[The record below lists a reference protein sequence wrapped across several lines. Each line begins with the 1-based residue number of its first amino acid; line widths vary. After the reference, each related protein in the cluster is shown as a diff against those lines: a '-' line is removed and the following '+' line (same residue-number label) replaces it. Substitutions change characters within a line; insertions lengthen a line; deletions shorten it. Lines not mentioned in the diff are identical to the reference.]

1 MDWLKL
7 RRIAEYVVF
16 RGIVAV
22 VWRLPVLAQ
31 RALAWSLATI
41 LCRLLPRRMTRYDI
55 ARDNLRQ
62 SFGEHYSDA
71 EIDRIIFG
79 MWQHLVR
86 LVCEM
91 VQFPKYVDWENVHD
105 FVEFR
110 NLKPVVRA
118 LCSGRPVILVSGHIG
133 NWEAAIATFGIFG
146 FPMGVVARTLD
157 NPYLDAWFRDFRQS
171 TGHLMI
177 DKNGGGAEMVQRLE
191 RGQHL
196 GLLGDQDAGRRGVFV
211 EFFGRPAST
220 FKSIA
225 LVALQ
230 HEALIVV
237 GYAARLPDQR
247 GQRWVKFELG
257 CEDVIDPRTL
267 TSGDP
272 VLELSQRYS
281 SALEAVIRR
290 HPEQYFWVHRRWKTQ
305 PEAAQAAREARKK
318 LRRVA

>member
-7 RRIAEYVVF
+7 RRIAEYVAF
-16 RGIVAV
+16 LGLVAV

-31 RALAWSLATI
+31 RALAWSLAVVV
-41 LCRLLPRRMTRYDI
+41 CRVLPQRMTRYEI
-55 ARDNLRQ
+55 AKDNLRQ
-62 SFGEHYSDA
+62 SFGEQYSDA
-71 EIDRIIFG
+71 DMDRIIFG

-86 LVCEM
+86 LVCEI
-91 VQFPKYVDWENVHD
+91 VQFPKHVRWENVHD
-105 FVEFR
+105 YVEFR

-118 LCSGRPVILVSGHIG
+118 LCSGRPVILVSGHFG

-157 NPYLDAWFRDFRQS
+157 NPHLDAWFRRFRQS
-171 TGHLMI
+171 TGHQMI

-191 RGQHL
+191 SGQHL
-196 GLLGDQDAGRRGVFV
+196 ALLGDQDAGRRGLFV
-211 EFFGRPAST
+211 NFFGRPAST

-230 HEALIVV
+230 HDALIVV
-237 GYAARLPDQR
+237 GYARRLPDQR

-257 CEDVIDPRTL
+257 CEAVIDSREL
-267 TSGDP
+267 SSCDP
-272 VLELSQRYS
+272 ILEMSQRYS
-281 SALEAVIRR
+281 SALEAAIRR

-318 LRRVA
+318 LRRAA